1 MKTTQRVEE
10 LVKNTVETLGFELC
24 DVEFQKEYGNWV
36 LTLFINKPGGVTI
49 DDCEKVSRA
58 VDPVLEEADPIEQ
71 AYYLSV
77 SSLGL
82 DHPLKKDRDY
92 ERNIGK
98 RVEVK
103 LFAPVN
109 GQKEFVGELISFDG
123 ETVRI
128 LTEAGETTLERK
140 SIALAKPELKF

>member
-10 LVKNTVETLGFELC
+10 LVKETVETLGFELC
-24 DVEFQKEYGNWV
+24 DIEFQKEYGNWV
-36 LTLFINKPGGVTI
+36 LTLYIDKPDGVTI
-49 DDCEKVSRA
+49 DDCEQVSRA
-58 VDPVLEEADPIEQ
+58 VDPVLDEADPIEQ

-77 SSLGL
+77 SSFGL
-82 DHPLKKDRDY
+82 DHPMKKDRDY

-109 GQKEFVGELISFDG
+109 GQKEFAGELLSFDEG
-123 ETVRI
+123 TVRI
-128 LTEAGETTLERK
+128 LTEAGETALERK
-140 SIALAKPELKF
+140 SIALARPELKF